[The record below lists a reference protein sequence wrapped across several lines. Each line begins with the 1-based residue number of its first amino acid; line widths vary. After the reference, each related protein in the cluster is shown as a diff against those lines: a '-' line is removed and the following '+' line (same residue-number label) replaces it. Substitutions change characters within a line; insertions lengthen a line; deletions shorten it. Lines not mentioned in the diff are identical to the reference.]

1 MQPKKG
7 SFGCSRCA
15 ASAACSAASR
25 SPVKSRLFSHP
36 GSNLY
41 LSIYYFKSKLFSSCC
56 ASLFSYFIT
65 SLLFSLQ
72 ICEFQKSKLKTIS
85 FHYYFKTVFKFI
97 LNPRFD
103 TQLSL
108 TYNTL
113 PVVRDLL
120 IVFIIFQN
128 NSDILKVVVG
138 DVVSTN
144 LSSLDFYDDLVST
157 IAFSMLCGYLL
168 EMVYYVIEAV
178 YTIFF

>member
-1 MQPKKG
+1 MATKTKRIDEQPRK
-7 SFGCSRCA
+7 SFSALARTNISLPYLDFRHVFDLFLNISREKDVLGL
-15 ASAACSAASR
+15 R
-25 SPVKSRLFSHP
+25 V
-36 GSNLY
+36 
-41 LSIYYFKSKLFSSCC
+41 
-56 ASLFSYFIT
+56 
-65 SLLFSLQ
+65 
-72 ICEFQKSKLKTIS
+72 
-85 FHYYFKTVFKFI
+85 

-157 IAFSMLCGYLL
+157 IAFSLLCGYLL

-178 YTIFF
+178 YTIFFQ